1 MSAGDPFDL
10 ERFVEAQDPKY
21 ARVLNEL
28 RRGRKVSHWMW
39 YVFPQVAGLG
49 MTATSKRYS
58 ISGLDEAR
66 AYLDHKLLGPRL
78 RECTA
83 LVNAVHDRSAQAIF
97 GHPDYLK
104 FRSCMTLFAQA
115 TDDNAEFVAALDK
128 YYNGEPDSLTL
139 EKLT

>member
-1 MSAGDPFDL
+1 MSAGDPFNL

-39 YVFPQVAGLG
+39 YVFPQIAGLG

-66 AYLDHKLLGPRL
+66 AYLDHRLLGPRL

-83 LVNAVHDRSAQAIF
+83 LVNAVEDRSAQCIF

-104 FRSCMTLFAQA
+104 FRSCMTLFSRA
-115 TDDNAEFVAALDK
+115 TDDNAEFVEALDK
-128 YYNGEPDSLTL
+128 YYDGESDTLTL
-139 EKLT
+139 ARLD

>member
-1 MSAGDPFDL
+1 MSADDPFDL

-28 RRGRKVSHWMW
+28 RRGRKASHWMW

-49 MTATSKRYS
+49 MTAMSKRYS

-66 AYLDHKLLGPRL
+66 AYLDHRLLGPRL
-78 RECTA
+78 RECTQ
-83 LVNAVHDRSAQAIF
+83 LVNAVQDRSAQGIF

-104 FRSCMTLFAQA
+104 FRSSMTLFSRA
-115 TDDNAEFVAALDK
+115 TDDNAEFIEALDK
-128 YYNGEPDSLTL
+128 YYDGEPDALTL
-139 EKLT
+139 ARLD

>member
-1 MSAGDPFDL
+1 MPDDQFKL

-39 YVFPQVAGLG
+39 YMFPQIAGLG
-49 MTATSKRYS
+49 MTAMSKTYS

-66 AYLDHKLLGPRL
+66 AYLDHALLGSRL
-78 RECTA
+78 RECTE
-83 LVNAVHDRSAQAIF
+83 LVNAVEDRSIQAIF

-104 FRSCMTLFAQA
+104 FRSCMTLFARA
-115 TDDNAEFVAALDK
+115 ADDNEVFVKA
-128 YYNGEPDSLTL
+128 L
-139 EKLT
+139 EKYFDGEEDTLTIEKLG